1 MDYSSFQIEDFLTDD
16 SFIAYCYAESAEAI
30 EKWENIAAQNPGIV
44 QQINDARELCLLLGI
59 KVGAAEKAAAL
70 DRLKYALEE
79 VTAEEEQPESRIVTM
94 RNYLMRWVA
103 VAAAILI
110 MVGAFAVY
118 QLNSNPSGAALY
130 SAANDHNYTLI
141 GQTKAGERKF
151 INLPDGST
159 ALLNGASSLKIATD
173 YNAHNRHLL
182 LTGEAFFSVTKN
194 KHKPFVV
201 ITGKTATTALGTSFK
216 VESYPN
222 EQVASVML
230 STGKV
235 KVECTQADLQVADI
249 TLIPGQQASLFKG
262 DKIFTQSNFNNHDL
276 QNWINRKLTFKDA
289 DLAEISIKIKAMYGI
304 AIAPVDKAGDGISFT
319 GEFSG
324 KDLNEV
330 LEAIGFT
337 NHFTYKQDGNTIKLL
352 F

>member
-1 MDYSSFQIEDFLTDD
+1 MDYSSYQIEDFLTDD
-16 SFIAYCYAESAEAI
+16 SFIAYCYAENAEAI
-30 EKWENIAAQNPGIV
+30 KKWENIAAENPGIV
-44 QQINDARELCLLLGI
+44 QYINEARELCLLLGI
-59 KVGAAEKAAAL
+59 KVGAVEKAAAL
-70 DRLKYALEE
+70 DRLKLALEE
-79 VTAEEEQPESRIVTM
+79 VAVEEEQPESRIITM
-94 RNYLMRWVA
+94 HNYVMRWIA

-110 MVGAFAVY
+110 MAGAFAVY
-118 QLNSNPSGAALY
+118 QLNTNPTGAALY

-151 INLPDGST
+151 IHLPDGST

-173 YNAHNRHLL
+173 YNNNNRHLL

-216 VESYPN
+216 VESYTN
-222 EQVASVML
+222 AEVASVML
-230 STGKV
+230 ATGKV
-235 KVECTQADLQVADI
+235 KVECTQPDLDVADV
-249 TLIPGQQASLFKG
+249 TLIPGQKATLFKG
-262 DKIFTQSNFNNHDL
+262 DKVFTQTSFDNNEL
-276 QNWINRKLTFKDA
+276 QNWLNRKLVFKDA
-289 DLAEISIKIKAMYGI
+289 NLTEISAKIKTMYGI
-304 AIAPVDKAGDGISFT
+304 TIAQTDKAGDGISFT

-324 KDLNEV
+324 KDINEV